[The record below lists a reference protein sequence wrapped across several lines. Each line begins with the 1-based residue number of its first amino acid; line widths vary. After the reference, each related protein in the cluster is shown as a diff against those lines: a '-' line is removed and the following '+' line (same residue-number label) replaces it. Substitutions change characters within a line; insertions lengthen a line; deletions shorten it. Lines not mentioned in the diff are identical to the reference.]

1 MSVIHAPRK
10 PELEARLLVFPLV
23 MAGALGVLFLRLWY
37 FQVVKAGDLSER
49 ATASQEMTVATPAPR
64 GLMVDRYGELV
75 AGVRPELVVTAVPSM
90 IEKHPETLDKLAALL
105 SVDVKKL
112 KKRVEEAFYRRHL
125 PTPIYVG
132 VPVDIGSRIAEAG
145 DDLPGIDVESRSM
158 RYYPDSKSISHL
170 MGYVSVPSERDVE
183 RLKSQGIEPADYVGK
198 GGVER
203 AYESDLM
210 GAKGEER
217 LEIDAKRRPV
227 RILGRDA
234 SVPGKRL
241 QLTIDLD
248 LQRYVTALL
257 AQAGHKGA
265 IVALEP
271 STGEVLAMVSAPTY
285 DLSLFKGGI
294 TKTDWDLLNNDPRK
308 PMLNRAIQSAYA
320 PGSTFKI
327 VTTLSAQ
334 ENGMF
339 DSNAYIYCN
348 GGFQLGR
355 HRFGCL
361 GHHGAIPFERAM
373 EKSCNTYFSTLGYR
387 LGREKLLKTAEE
399 VGLGARTGVELTGEV
414 RGDLPN
420 DRWIKRARKP
430 AVWYGGDVVNASLG
444 QGAVNTTPLQM
455 ASVASLVANDGVSY
469 VPHFVRSI
477 HDADSRGRAREVQP
491 EIGHK
496 VEASADFWATL
507 KHALV
512 GVIQEGTAKV
522 AKIDGVVWGGKTGS
536 AEHRRGTNTH
546 GWFVG
551 VAPMESPRIAVAVV
565 LESAGHGGDV
575 AAPLAREVVRH
586 YLASLAKRAAK
597 ASASAAPLPSP
608 KDR

>member
-1 MSVIHAPRK
+1 MIHAPRK
-10 PELEARLLVFPLV
+10 PELDARLLVFPIGMV
-23 MAGALGVLFLRLWY
+23 GALGVLFLRLWY

-64 GLMVDRYGELV
+64 GLMVDRTGALV
-75 AGVRPELVVTAVPSM
+75 AGVRPELVVTAVPSE
-90 IEKHPETLDKLAALL
+90 IDKHPETLERLAALL
-105 SVDVKKL
+105 QVDVKKL
-112 KKRVEEAFYRRHL
+112 RKRVDEALYRRHL
-125 PTPIYVG
+125 PTPIFVG
-132 VPVDIGSRIAEAG
+132 VSVETGSRIAEAG
-145 DDLPGIDVESRSM
+145 EDLPGIDVKSQSM
-158 RYYPDSKSISHL
+158 RFYPDPTSVSHL
-170 MGYVSVPSERDVE
+170 MGYVSVPSEKDVA
-183 RLKSQGIEPADYVGK
+183 RLNSQGIEPADYVGK

-234 SVPGKRL
+234 SLPGKRL
-241 QLTIDLD
+241 ELTVDID
-248 LQRYVTALL
+248 LQRYATALL
-257 AQAGHKGA
+257 AQGGFKGS

-294 TKTDWDLLNNDPRK
+294 SRTDWDMLNKDPRK
-308 PMLNRAIQSAYA
+308 PMLNRAVQSAYA

-327 VTTLSAQ
+327 VTALAAQ

-339 DSNAYIYCN
+339 DPNAYIFCG

-355 HRFGCL
+355 HRFKCL
-361 GHHGAIPFERAM
+361 GHHGSIPFERAM

-399 VGLGARTGVELTGEV
+399 VGLGARTGIELTGEI

-420 DRWIKRARKP
+420 ERWLNRARKP

-444 QGAVNTTPLQM
+444 QGAVDTTPLQM
-455 ASVASLVANDGVSY
+455 ACVASLVANDGVSY
-469 VPHFVRSI
+469 VPHLVRSV
-477 HDADSRGRAREVQP
+477 HDADSRGRARMIEPEVAR
-491 EIGHK
+491 K
-496 VEASADFWATL
+496 VEVSPEFWITL

-512 GVIQEGTAKV
+512 GVIQEGTAR
-522 AKIDGVVWGGKTGS
+522 AARIDGVVWGGKTGS
-536 AEHRRGTNTH
+536 AEHRRGTSTH

-551 VAPMESPRIAVAVV
+551 VAPMDSPKIAVSVV

-575 AAPLAREVVRH
+575 AAPIAREVVRH
-586 YLASLAKRAAK
+586 YLAALSRRAAK
-597 ASASAAPLPSP
+597 TSVASAPAGSP
-608 KDR
+608 TDR